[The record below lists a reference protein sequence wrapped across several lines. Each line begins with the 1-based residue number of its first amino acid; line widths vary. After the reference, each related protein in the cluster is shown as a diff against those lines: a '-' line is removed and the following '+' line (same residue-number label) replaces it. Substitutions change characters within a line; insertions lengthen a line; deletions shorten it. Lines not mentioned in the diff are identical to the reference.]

1 MTTPVKPGPRSA
13 LELDDTWR
21 IFRVMAEL
29 VDGFETMAQIGP
41 AVSIYGSARVRPGG
55 KYYELTAD
63 IAGTLAQ
70 GGYAV
75 ISGGGPGIMEAANK
89 GAKEAGGKSIALNIG
104 LPMEQEPNPYANIS
118 LDFRYFFTRKV
129 MFVKYAHAFVIMP
142 GGYGTLD
149 ECFTAL
155 TLIQTRRSYKVPVI
169 MVGDDYWRGLY
180 DWLGEGV
187 KHGYFDEADRED
199 LIFTEDP
206 DEILDIVNAHVAHA
220 DENGAAPPPQCA
232 PAAGPSPPRRNLHPA
247 RIPDSPRIST
257 DRHRCRDQ
265 SPSPR

>member
-1 MTTPVKPGPRSA
+1 MTTPKKPGPRAA

-21 IFRVMAEL
+21 IFRVMSEL

-41 AVSIYGSARVRPGG
+41 AVSIYGSARTEPGD
-55 KYYELTAD
+55 KYYELTVR
-63 IAGTLAQ
+63 IAEALARA
-70 GGYAV
+70 GYAV

-89 GAKEAGGKSIALNIG
+89 GAHDAGGTSVALNIG
-104 LPMEQEPNPYANIS
+104 LPMEQAPNPYANVS

-169 MVGDDYWRGLY
+169 MAGAEYWGGLY
-180 DWLGEGV
+180 DWLGRGV
-187 KHGYFDEADRED
+187 KNGYFDEEERK
-199 LIFTEDP
+199 LITFTEDP
-206 DEILDIVNAHVAHA
+206 GEIVRIVNEYVERECA
-220 DENGAAPPPQCA
+220 DRPP
-232 PAAGPSPPRRNLHPA
+232 GLSV
-247 RIPDSPRIST
+247 
-257 DRHRCRDQ
+257 
-265 SPSPR
+265 

>member
-21 IFRVMAEL
+21 ILRVVAEL
-29 VDGFETMAQIGP
+29 VEGFETMAHVCP
-41 AVSIYGSARVRPGG
+41 AVSIYGSARVKPGD
-55 KYYELTAD
+55 KYYELAVT
-63 IAGTLAQ
+63 ITETLGK
-70 GGYAV
+70 GGYAI

-89 GAKEAGGKSIALNIG
+89 GAAQAGTQSVALNIG
-104 LPMEQEPNPYANIS
+104 LPMEQKPNPYANVS

-169 MVGDDYWRGLY
+169 MVGADYWGGLY
-180 DWLGEGV
+180 KWLEEGV
-187 KHGYFDEADRED
+187 TRGYFDEEDRK
-199 LIFTEDP
+199 LINFTEDP
-206 DEILDIVNAHVAHA
+206 EEILRIVNEHFANAGEDLA
-220 DENGAAPPPQCA
+220 CPTPQ
-232 PAAGPSPPRRNLHPA
+232 H
-247 RIPDSPRIST
+247 
-257 DRHRCRDQ
+257 
-265 SPSPR
+265 

>member
-1 MTTPVKPGPRSA
+1 MTTPMKPGPRSA

-29 VDGFETMAQIGP
+29 VDGFETMAQIGS
-41 AVSIYGSARVRPGG
+41 AVSIYGSARVNADD
-55 KYYELTAD
+55 KYYDLAVR
-63 IAGTLAQ
+63 IAETLVK

-89 GAKEAGGKSIALNIG
+89 GANLAKGTSVALNIG
-104 LPMEQEPNPYANIS
+104 LPMEQEPNQYANLS

-155 TLIQTRRSYKVPVI
+155 TLIQTRRSYKVPVF
-169 MVGDDYWRGLY
+169 MVGSDYWHGLY
-180 DWLGEGV
+180 EWLEQGV
-187 KHGYFDEADRED
+187 RNGYFTEKDRA
-199 LIFTEDP
+199 LITFTEDP
-206 DEILDIVNAHVAHA
+206 AEILRITQEYSAS
-220 DENGAAPPPQCA
+220 ETAASRPP
-232 PAAGPSPPRRNLHPA
+232 SNV
-247 RIPDSPRIST
+247 
-257 DRHRCRDQ
+257 
-265 SPSPR
+265 